1 MASAVRSGSR
11 NATATAT
18 GRGRRA
24 PARWSCASPSCAKAA
39 GPAGARQLAPAPYDR
54 RLNVLLRQHAEPIS
68 ERRASKFGQPRV
80 EVFGS
85 REYGGVKMKFNSSYW
100 YKRATEMR
108 SVANETKNLQS
119 KETMLGIAHAYDL
132 LGCQFEYREKCAL
145 RDVIGTE
152 PFVHSAKG
160 PEGAGPW
167 VRVDKR

>member
-1 MASAVRSGSR
+1 
-11 NATATAT
+11 
-18 GRGRRA
+18 
-24 PARWSCASPSCAKAA
+24 
-39 GPAGARQLAPAPYDR
+39 
-54 RLNVLLRQHAEPIS
+54 
-68 ERRASKFGQPRV
+68 
-80 EVFGS
+80 
-85 REYGGVKMKFNSSYW
+85 MKFNSSYW

-108 SVANETKNLQS
+108 SVANETRDLHA

-145 RDVIGTE
+145 RDVIGTK